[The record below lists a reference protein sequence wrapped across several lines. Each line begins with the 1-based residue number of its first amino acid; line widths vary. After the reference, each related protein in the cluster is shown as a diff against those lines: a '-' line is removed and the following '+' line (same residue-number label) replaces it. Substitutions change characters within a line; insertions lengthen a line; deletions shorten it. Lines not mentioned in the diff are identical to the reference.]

1 MKYKIIKENFQKA
14 MNEQDETFLDPV
26 PRAVAG
32 EIEGGLEYLIGR
44 LEKLSAGSRNKV
56 IKALGGHTDAEK
68 HEAYLRGQRTCGETM
83 NEQGPFGDI
92 GRKIADTI
100 AKGPAID
107 TKANDLAQGLKDT
120 RTLDQKTM
128 VEEIMKFALAR
139 YQKQLAEQL
148 SEASPEQI
156 ETLYRNIEAARRML
170 PGGRP

>member
-1 MKYKIIKENFQKA
+1 MKIRIIKENFEKA
-14 MNEQDETFLDPV
+14 MNEQD
-26 PRAVAG
+26 R
-32 EIEGGLEYLIGR
+32 
-44 LEKLSAGSRNKV
+44 
-56 IKALGGHTDAEK
+56 
-68 HEAYLRGQRTCGETM
+68 
-83 NEQGPFGDI
+83 FGDI
-92 GRKIADTI
+92 GRKMADTI
-100 AKGPAID
+100 RGSGID
-107 TKANDLAQGLKDT
+107 TKAKDLTQGLKDT